1 MATSTSNPPQDSPH
15 RERSGA
21 RGRGAPHLST
31 FDDVELVTSHAPK
44 VERQLPEPR
53 RMFERFAA
61 VDIRFVAEPEPAR
74 SDGFELFGDS
84 DDPPYPGFSRTLFAH
99 IHAQLE
105 QMGGARGEREPIEQ
119 APTWSYGERD
129 VVELR
134 ALSRFAAE
142 LCEVEPT
149 ERRRLLLQELASIDA
164 SHASEAPEQP
174 ERVVDESYAI
184 DPGSELDDLY
194 PPFLGMLAKAP
205 PNLKG
210 RKVGVLVSA
219 GTPAHL
225 LEALERQLLRAG
237 ARMAIIAP
245 RSARIRD
252 DRGHV
257 VPVSYEL
264 SATPC
269 VLFDAVAV
277 ITSESGAEEL
287 ARDRAARSWVFEAF
301 QHCRVVGYSVGAA
314 LLLLRSG
321 IDELGGLMLL
331 TCEHD
336 ASLFVK
342 LAMASRS
349 WEREGSADP
358 DRSGKRERDVPPP
371 PPSRPARWAS

>member
-1 MATSTSNPPQDSPH
+1 MATTTSNPPQNGSD
-15 RERSGA
+15 RERSSARTPGA
-21 RGRGAPHLST
+21 HHQAT
-31 FDDVELVTSHAPK
+31 FDDVELVTNQAPR
-44 VERQLPEPR
+44 VDRSLPEPL
-53 RMFERFAA
+53 RMFERFAS
-61 VDIRFVAEPEPAR
+61 VDIRFVGEPEPLAP
-74 SDGFELFGDS
+74 DGFELFGDS
-84 DDPPYPGFSRTLFAH
+84 DDPPFPGFSRTLFAH
-99 IHAQLE
+99 IHAQLDRL
-105 QMGGARGEREPIEQ
+105 GVSSDEPAPAEQ
-119 APTWSYGERD
+119 APTWSYCERD

-149 ERRRLLLQELASIDA
+149 ERRRLLLRELASIDA
-164 SHASEAPEQP
+164 GHTSEAP

-225 LEALERQLLRAG
+225 LEALEKQLLRAG

-287 ARDRAARSWVFEAF
+287 ARDRCARAWVFEAF

-314 LLLLRSG
+314 PLLLRSG
-321 IDELGGLMLL
+321 IDDLGGLMLL
-331 TCEHD
+331 TGEHD

-349 WEREGSADP
+349 WERDGRGDAQGSE
-358 DRSGKRERDVPPP
+358 KREREVPPP